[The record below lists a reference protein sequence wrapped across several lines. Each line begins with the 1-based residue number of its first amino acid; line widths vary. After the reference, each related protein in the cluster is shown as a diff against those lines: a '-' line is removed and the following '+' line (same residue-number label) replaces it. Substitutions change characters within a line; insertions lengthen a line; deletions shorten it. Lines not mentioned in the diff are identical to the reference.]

1 MYNGMMS
8 GDLIQFQNMINRALS
23 PSLLHNCEDGVG
35 RVPLDGKEGR
45 CGWLVSTAR
54 IFTNAANAT
63 NDDDDDDDGDD
74 DNDNDEAVCLK
85 HTFTFHFYP

>member
-1 MYNGMMS
+1 
-8 GDLIQFQNMINRALS
+8 MINRALS
-23 PSLLHNCEDGVG
+23 PSLLHNCEDDVG
-35 RVPLDGKEGR
+35 RVPPDGKEGR

-54 IFTNAANAT
+54 IFTNAAN

-74 DNDNDEAVCLK
+74 DDNDNDEAACLK